1 MGRHRGHP
9 LHALTRASRSVAI
22 RYRLRDDRGSVL
34 IFTTAMLVFL
44 LVFVGLAVDLASYM
58 VAQAEMRRTIDA
70 ASLAGAGG
78 LRFDEAVFDKARA
91 DARLY
96 AASNP
101 VRMLIGPAAIIDL
114 NPNPGNDP
122 AGDIVLGMLNGSTFD
137 PSAASSAPCRVN
149 AVFCRKQAAV
159 PTVFLRLLGID
170 SLTVSAESL
179 STSDPLVL
187 PPEEGCWPRVD
198 GVPQSRV
205 TVPLGVS
212 LCPFADCADGC
223 GQRVAFIVMPS
234 GPQSTNTAAW
244 ANIDGAGAPS
254 STATAGGFASSGTC
268 RPVPFA
274 PGIVGIGNTMDAV
287 AIGAAWQALR
297 DHVGGGHQIR
307 NRTGTL
313 VYSGSGWPTFV
324 PAVGAGCGAS
334 PAGDLAISSW
344 ARVVIT
350 QVYDP
355 NKPPADRCA
364 LNNPAD
370 VMAANF
376 CADPGLATGA
386 IFGFYDCGVQDAAE
400 APTGFPAFPV
410 NTPELRTG
418 LSVRNSIR
426 R

>member
-1 MGRHRGHP
+1 MRRQ
-9 LHALTRASRSVAI
+9 LC
-22 RYRLRDDRGSVL
+22 DERGSVL
-34 IFTTAMLVFL
+34 VFTTAMLVFL

-58 VAQAEMRRTIDA
+58 VAQGELQRTVDA
-70 ASLAGAGG
+70 ASLAGAGS
-78 LRFDEAVFDKARA
+78 LRFDDSVFGTARTN
-91 DARLY
+91 ARLY
-96 AASNP
+96 AAMNP
-101 VRMLIGPAAIIDL
+101 LRMLVGPASTVDL
-114 NPNPGNDP
+114 GLNTGNSP
-122 AGDIVLGMLNGSTFD
+122 TGEIVLGMLNGGTLD
-137 PSAASSAPCRVN
+137 PSAEPCRVN
-149 AVFCRKQAAV
+149 AVLCRKQTAV

-170 SLTVSAESL
+170 TLAVSAEST

-187 PPEEGCWPRVD
+187 PPEEGCWPRVG
-198 GVPQSRV
+198 GVPQSLA

-223 GQRVAFIVMPS
+223 GQRAVFIVTPS

-274 PGIVGIGNTMDAV
+274 SSIVGLGNTMDSV
-287 AIGAAWQALR
+287 VIGAAWQALR
-297 DHVGGGHQIR
+297 DHAGGGHQIR
-307 NRTGTL
+307 NRTGAL
-313 VYSGSGWPTFV
+313 VYSGQGWPTFV
-324 PAVGAGCGAS
+324 PAVGGGCGTA

-364 LNNPAD
+364 LTNPAD
-370 VMAANF
+370 VLAANF
-376 CADPGLATGA
+376 CADPGTATGA
-386 IFGFYDCGVQDAAE
+386 IFGFYDCGVDDGVDE
-400 APTGFPAFPV
+400 PTGFHAFPV
-410 NTPELRTG
+410 NTAETRVG
-418 LSVRNSIR
+418 LSIRNSIR